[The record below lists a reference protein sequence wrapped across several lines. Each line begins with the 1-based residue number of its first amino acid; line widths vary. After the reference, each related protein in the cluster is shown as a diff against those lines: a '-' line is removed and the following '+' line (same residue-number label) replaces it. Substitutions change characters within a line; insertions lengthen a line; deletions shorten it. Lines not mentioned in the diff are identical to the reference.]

1 MIKRRPRIRTTTEEV
16 LSNLYH
22 LERNKIIG
30 EADDLVQSKD
40 PNPVISTNAASGSS
54 PRDVDV
60 SDRIERTPCQVLWWL
75 MRVWGPSTPRDLHFR
90 EVLAPLGM
98 TGVDSWIY

>member
-40 PNPVISTNAASGSS
+40 PNAVISANTASGSS

-60 SDRIERTPCQVLWWL
+60 FTSMERMPCEVRGDAHVDGVL
-75 MRVWGPSTPRDLHFR
+75 RLHQTF
-90 EVLAPLGM
+90 
-98 TGVDSWIY
+98 TS